1 MNKVKLGVLIALLI
15 GLTACS
21 EDNYVSTRHPEG
33 ESQEVTDQAL
43 VGENDSLEEE
53 ASDQSTENQED
64 DTSSENTEEES
75 ENSEEENQEES
86 EAKGDGINYT
96 VEGEVNV
103 RLAPSENSNILT
115 TVNAGDDIL
124 KLGESDNWSRISI
137 NGQTGYIRSD
147 LLKAK

>member
-1 MNKVKLGVLIALLI
+1 MNKAKIGVLIALLI

-43 VGENDSLEEE
+43 VEENDPLEED
-53 ASDQSTENQED
+53 SDQSTENQED

-75 ENSEEENQEES
+75 ENSEEENQEGS

>member
-1 MNKVKLGVLIALLI
+1 MNKLNRRIAILSAILMLLT
-15 GLTACS
+15 TACKKDKKLA
-21 EDNYVSTRHPEG
+21 EDNNNLSNINVEEPKE
-33 ESQEVTDQAL
+33 
-43 VGENDSLEEE
+43 ENYNYNDEENNSE
-53 ASDQSTENQED
+53 ENN
-64 DTSSENTEEES
+64 ENN

>member
-1 MNKVKLGVLIALLI
+1 MNKVKVGVLIALLI

-43 VGENDSLEEE
+43 VEENDPLEE
-53 ASDQSTENQED
+53 ANDQSTENQED
-64 DTSSENTEEES
+64 DASNENTEEES
-75 ENSEEENQEES
+75 EKSQEENQEES

-115 TVNAGDDIL
+115 TVKAGDDIL

-137 NGQTGYIRSD
+137 DGQTGYIRSD

>member
-1 MNKVKLGVLIALLI
+1 MNKAKIGVLIALLI

-43 VGENDSLEEE
+43 VEENDPLEE
-53 ASDQSTENQED
+53 ANDQSTENQED
-64 DTSSENTEEES
+64 DASSENTEEES
-75 ENSEEENQEES
+75 EKSQEENQEGS

>member
-1 MNKVKLGVLIALLI
+1 MNKVKVGVLIALLI

-43 VGENDSLEEE
+43 VEENDPLEE
-53 ASDQSTENQED
+53 ANDQSTENQED
-64 DTSSENTEEES
+64 DASNENTEEES
-75 ENSEEENQEES
+75 EKSQEENQEGS

>member
-1 MNKVKLGVLIALLI
+1 MNKAKIGVLIALLI

-43 VGENDSLEEE
+43 VEENDPLEE
-53 ASDQSTENQED
+53 ANDQSTENQED
-64 DTSSENTEEES
+64 DASNENTEEES
-75 ENSEEENQEES
+75 EKSQEENQEGS

>member
-1 MNKVKLGVLIALLI
+1 MNKIKVGVLIALLI

-43 VGENDSLEEE
+43 EEENDPLEE

-64 DTSSENTEEES
+64 EASSENTEEES

-115 TVNAGDDIL
+115 TVNEGDDIL